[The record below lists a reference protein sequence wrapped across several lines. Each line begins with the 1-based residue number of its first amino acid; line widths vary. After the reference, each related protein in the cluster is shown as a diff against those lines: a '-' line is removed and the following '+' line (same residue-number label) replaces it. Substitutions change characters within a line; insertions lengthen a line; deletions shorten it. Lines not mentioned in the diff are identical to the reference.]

1 MPHIF
6 AQALFDLLSPLA
18 GASGNL
24 RFVPTG
30 PRGYICC
37 MLTRPIVLIAILA
50 FVSFAFANDPSE
62 FARWQQQAANVTIT
76 RDNWGIAHVKGKTD
90 ADAVFGAIYAQAED
104 DFNRIERNYL
114 NALGRLAEAE
124 GEAAIWSDLR
134 QKLFMDEAELKQNF
148 NESPDW
154 LKKLMNAW
162 ADGLNFYLAT
172 HPNVKPK
179 VITKFEPW
187 MPLSFSEGSIG
198 GDIEVIDLRQLRAFY
213 DNAAMASVAATEKDP
228 FPEPLGS
235 NGIAISPKNT
245 KDGKALLLINPHTSF
260 YFRSELQMTS
270 DEGLNAYGASTWGQ
284 FFIYQGFNERLGWMH
299 TSSDVDAIDEWL
311 ETIVKKGAQYS
322 YKHGTNE
329 RPVTSKTIKI
339 TYKTQGGMSDRT
351 FVTYRTHHGPIIRA
365 EGDKWVSIGLM
376 HEPVKALMQ
385 SYGRTKAKTLTEF
398 KKIME
403 LHANSSNATL
413 YADADGNTAYFHP
426 NYIPKRDTRFDWT
439 KPVDGSDPATDW
451 GTLLTMEESPTLIN
465 PASGWV
471 YNSNNWPWSAAG
483 PSSLKQS
490 DYPRWIDN
498 GTENARGIHAIRL
511 LENKK
516 DFTLESLNAA
526 AYDTQMPWFEKPI
539 PALVKAW
546 DAMPATNPL
555 KAELAE
561 QIKLLRAWDMRWSV
575 NSVETSLAVFWGE
588 EIARAVASSA
598 RSERSSIE
606 DYIATKAPSVLLLK
620 SLDNASD
627 KLTADFGKWQTPW
640 GDINRFQ
647 RISNEIVHPFDDAKP
662 SIPVGFTSGN
672 FGSLASF
679 GARPYRGSKKIYG
692 TYGNSFVAV
701 VEFGKTVRAKAITA
715 GGESG
720 DPGSRHFNDQAERYS
735 TGNLREVYFYPT
747 QIARNAEREYRPGQV
762 KPREIR
768 NN

>member
-1 MPHIF
+1 M
-6 AQALFDLLSPLA
+6 LK
-18 GASGNL
+18 
-24 RFVPTG
+24 
-30 PRGYICC
+30 PR
-37 MLTRPIVLIAILA
+37 PFVLIAILA
-50 FVSFAFANDPSE
+50 FASFAFANSPAE
-62 FARWQQQAANVTIT
+62 LARWQQQAANVTIT
-76 RDNWGIAHVKGKTD
+76 RDTWGIAHVKGRTD

-104 DFNRIERNYL
+104 DFNRIEVNYL
-114 NALGRLAEAE
+114 NSIGRLAEAE
-124 GEAAIWSDLR
+124 GEGAIWSDLR
-134 QKLFMDEAELKQNF
+134 QRLFMDEAELKQNF
-148 NESPDW
+148 NECPDW
-154 LKKLMNAW
+154 MKKLLNAW
-162 ADGLNFYLAT
+162 ADGLNFYLAM
-172 HPNVKPK
+172 HPNVKPR

-198 GDIEVIDLRQLRAFY
+198 GDIESIDLRQLRGFY
-213 DNAAMASVAATEKDP
+213 DKAAMATVAATQKDT

-311 ETIVKKGAQYS
+311 ETVVKKDDKYA
-322 YKHGTNE
+322 YKHGTTE
-329 RPVTSKTIKI
+329 RPMTAKTI
-339 TYKTQGGMSDRT
+339 TVPYKSGSDTSQKT

-365 EGDKWVSIGLM
+365 EGGKWVSIGLM

-385 SYGRTKAKTLTEF
+385 SYGRTKAKNLAEF
-398 KKIME
+398 KKIMD

-426 NYIPKRDTRFDWT
+426 NFIPKRDTKFDWT

-451 GTLLTMEESPTLIN
+451 GKLLTMEESPSLIN
-465 PASGWV
+465 PATGWV

-483 PSSLKQS
+483 ASSLKQS
-490 DYPRWIDN
+490 DYPKYVDN
-498 GTENARGIHAIRL
+498 GVESARGIHAIRL

-526 AYDTQMPWFEKPI
+526 AYDSQVPWFEKPI

-546 DAMPATNPL
+546 DALPATDPL
-555 KAELAE
+555 KVKLSD
-561 QIKLLRAWDMRWSV
+561 QIKTLRAWDMRWSTS
-575 NSVETSLAVFWGE
+575 SVPTSLAVFWAE
-588 EIARAVASSA
+588 NIAPTVAANA
-598 RSERSSIE
+598 RRDGISIE
-606 DYIATKAPSVLLLK
+606 EYLGTKTPADQLLRALEK
-620 SLDNASD
+620 ASD

-640 GDINRFQ
+640 GEINRFQ
-647 RISNEIVHPFDDAKP
+647 RISNEINHPFDDSKP

-679 GARPYRGSKKIYG
+679 GARPYRDSKKIYG
-692 TYGNSFVAV
+692 SYGNSFVAV
-701 VEFGKTVRAKAITA
+701 VEFGKTVRAKAVTA

-720 DPGSRHFNDQAERYS
+720 DPASKHFKDQADRYS
-735 TGNLREVYFYPT
+735 TGSLRDVYFYPSQLGGNT
-747 QIARNAEREYRPGQV
+747 ARKYQPG
-762 KPREIR
+762 K
-768 NN
+768 

>member
-1 MPHIF
+1 MRKLRPFVLLAVLSF
-6 AQALFDLLSPLA
+6 ASF
-18 GASGNL
+18 ASANES
-24 RFVPTG
+24 TE
-30 PRGYICC
+30 
-37 MLTRPIVLIAILA
+37 LTRW
-50 FVSFAFANDPSE
+50 
-62 FARWQQQAANVTIT
+62 RQQAANVTIT

-90 ADAVFGAIYAQAED
+90 ADAVFGAIYSQAED

-124 GEAAIWSDLR
+124 GESAIWSDLR
-134 QKLFMDEAELKQNF
+134 QKLFMEEAELRQNF

-162 ADGLNFYLAT
+162 ADGLNFYIAT
-172 HPNVKPK
+172 HPTVKPK

-213 DNAAMASVAATEKDP
+213 DKAAMATVAATEKDP

-311 ETIVKKGAQYS
+311 ETVAKKGDQYQ
-322 YKHGTNE
+322 YKHGNAE
-329 RPVTSKTIKI
+329 RPMIVKTIKI
-339 TYKTQGGMSDRT
+339 PYKTTNGMADRT
-351 FVTYRTHHGPIIRA
+351 FVTYRTHHGPVIRSD
-365 EGDKWVSIGLM
+365 GDKWVSIGLM

-385 SYGRTKAKTLTEF
+385 SYGRTKAKNLAEF

-426 NYIPKRDTRFDWT
+426 NFIPKRDTKFDWT

-451 GTLLTMEESPTLIN
+451 GKLLTMEESPTLIN

-483 PSSLKQS
+483 ASSLKQK
-490 DYPRWIDN
+490 DYPRWVDN
-498 GTENARGIHAIRL
+498 GAENARGIHAIRL

-516 DFTLESLNAA
+516 DFTLESLNEA
-526 AYDTQMPWFEKPI
+526 AYDSQMPWFEKPI

-546 DAMPATNPL
+546 DALPAADPL
-555 KAELAE
+555 KAKLSE
-561 QIKLLRAWDMRWSV
+561 QIKMLRAWDMRWSTS
-575 NSVETSLAVFWGE
+575 SVETSLAVFWAE
-588 EIARAVASSA
+588 NIAPTVAADA
-598 RSERSSIE
+598 RRSGISIDE
-606 DYIATKAPSVLLLK
+606 YLGTKAGAEQLLR
-620 SLDNASD
+620 SLEKATD

-647 RISNEIVHPFDDAKP
+647 RISNEIVHPFDDSKP

-679 GARPYRGSKKIYG
+679 GARPYKGSKKIYG

-720 DPGSRHFNDQAERYS
+720 DASSKHFNDQAPRYS
-735 TGNLREVYFYPT
+735 TGSLREVYFYPSQLKGNT
-747 QIARNAEREYRPGQV
+747 SRQYQPG
-762 KPREIR
+762 K
-768 NN
+768 

>member
-1 MPHIF
+1 M
-6 AQALFDLLSPLA
+6 LKRPL
-18 GASGNL
+18 
-24 RFVPTG
+24 
-30 PRGYICC
+30 
-37 MLTRPIVLIAILA
+37 VLIAILVFA
-50 FVSFAFANDPSE
+50 STAFANDAADL
-62 FARWQQQAANVTIT
+62 ARWRKQAANIAIT

-104 DFNRIERNYL
+104 DFNRIEVNYL
-114 NALGRLAEAE
+114 NSLGRLAEAE
-124 GEAAIWSDLR
+124 GESAVWSDLR

-154 LKKLMNAW
+154 LKKLLNAW

-172 HPNVKPK
+172 HPNVKPR
-179 VITKFEPW
+179 VIKQFEPW

-198 GDIEVIDLRQLRAFY
+198 GDIESIDLRQLRAFY
-213 DNAAMASVAATEKDP
+213 DGPGYATVAAAEKDP

-311 ETIVKKGAQYS
+311 ETILNRSGKFA
-322 YKHGTNE
+322 YKHGTE
-329 RPVTSKTIKI
+329 EKQLKEKTVKVY
-339 TYKTQGGMSDRT
+339 YKNAGGMSERT
-351 FVTYRTHHGPIIRA
+351 FRTFRTHHGPVIRA
-365 EGDKWVSIGLM
+365 EGDKWVSVGLM
-376 HEPVKALMQ
+376 HKPVEALMQ
-385 SYGRTKAKTLTEF
+385 SYGRTKAKNLAEF
-398 KKIME
+398 KKIMD

-413 YADADGNTAYFHP
+413 YADADGNFAYFHP
-426 NYIPKRDTRFDWT
+426 NFIPKRDTKFDWT

-451 GTLLTMEESPTLIN
+451 GRLLTMEESPTLIN

-483 PSSLKQS
+483 ASSLKQS

-526 AYDTQMPWFEKPI
+526 AYSTQMPFFEKPI

-546 DAMPATNPL
+546 DALPANDPQ
-555 KAELAE
+555 KAKLAE
-561 QIKLLRAWDMRWSV
+561 QIKLLRGWNYRWSV
-575 NSVETSLAVFWGE
+575 SSVETSLAVYWAMT
-588 EIARAVASSA
+588 IAPIAAPEASKAGMSL
-598 RSERSSIE
+598 E
-606 DYIATKAPSVLLLK
+606 DYLGTKADPKKILHAFEA
-620 SLDNASD
+620 ASA
-627 KLTADFGKWQTPW
+627 KLVADFGKWQMPW
-640 GDINRFQ
+640 GEINRFQ
-647 RISNEIVHPFDDAKP
+647 RISNAIVHPFDDSKP
-662 SIPVGFTSGN
+662 SIPVGFVSGN
-672 FGSLASF
+672 YGSLASY
-679 GARPYRGSKKIYG
+679 GARRNTGTKKMYG
-692 TYGNSFVAV
+692 NYGNSFVAV
-701 VEFGKTVRAKAITA
+701 VEFGKTVRAKAVTA

-720 DPGSRHFNDQAERYS
+720 DPKSKHFNDQAERYS
-735 TGNLREVYFYPT
+735 TGSLRDVYFYPD
-747 QIARNAEREYRPGQV
+747 QQKANMARQYQPG
-762 KPREIR
+762 KE
-768 NN
+768 

>member
-1 MPHIF
+1 
-6 AQALFDLLSPLA
+6 
-18 GASGNL
+18 
-24 RFVPTG
+24 
-30 PRGYICC
+30 
-37 MLTRPIVLIAILA
+37 MLKFRPFVLIAVL
-50 FVSFAFANDPSE
+50 SFASVAFANTPSDL
-62 FARWQQQAANVTIT
+62 ARWQQQAANVTIT
-76 RDNWGIAHVKGKTD
+76 RDTWGIAHVKGKTD

-114 NALGRLAEAE
+114 NSLGRLAEAE
-124 GEAAIWSDLR
+124 GEGAIWSDLR
-134 QKLFMDEAELKQNF
+134 QKLFIDEVELKQNF
-148 NESPDW
+148 NDSPDW

-213 DNAAMASVAATEKDP
+213 DKAAMATVAATEKDP

-299 TSSDVDAIDEWL
+299 TSSEVDAIDEWL
-311 ETIVKKGAQYS
+311 ETIVKKGDQYS
-322 YKHGTNE
+322 YKHGTAE
-329 RPVTSKTIKI
+329 RPVTAKTI
-339 TYKTQGGMSDRT
+339 TVQYKSGGGLSKKT
-351 FVTYRTHHGPIIRA
+351 FVTYRTHHGPVIRA

-385 SYGRTKAKTLTEF
+385 SYGRTKAKNLAEF

-426 NYIPKRDTRFDWT
+426 NFIPKRDTKFDWT

-451 GTLLTMEESPTLIN
+451 GGLLTMEESPTLIN

-471 YNSNNWPWSAAG
+471 YNTNNWPWSAAG
-483 PSSLKQS
+483 ASSQKQS
-490 DYPRWIDN
+490 DYPRWVDN

-511 LENKK
+511 FENKK
-516 DFTLESLNAA
+516 DFTLESLNGA

-546 DAMPATNPL
+546 DALPAADPL
-555 KAELAE
+555 KAKLSE
-561 QIKLLRAWDMRWSV
+561 QIKLLRAWDMRWST
-575 NSVETSLAVFWGE
+575 SSIPTSLAVFWAE
-588 EIARAVASSA
+588 NIAPTVAANA
-598 RSERSSIE
+598 RRDGISIE
-606 DYIATKAPSVLLLK
+606 EYLGTKTPADQLLQ
-620 SLDNASD
+620 SLEKASD

-640 GDINRFQ
+640 GEINRFQ
-647 RISNEIVHPFDDAKP
+647 RISNEIVHPFDDSKP

-679 GARPYRGSKKIYG
+679 GARSYRGSKKIYG

-701 VEFGKTVRAKAITA
+701 VEFGKSVRAKAITA

-720 DPGSRHFNDQAERYS
+720 DPSSKHFNDQAQRYS
-735 TGNLREVYFYPT
+735 TGSLREVYFYPSQLKGNT
-747 QIARNAEREYRPGQV
+747 GRQYQPG
-762 KPREIR
+762 KK
-768 NN
+768 

>member
-1 MPHIF
+1 MFETKMAPSNR
-6 AQALFDLLSPLA
+6 LLILTLA
-18 GASGNL
+18 CAFLWSGSLANA
-24 RFVPTG
+24 PTD
-30 PRGYICC
+30 I
-37 MLTRPIVLIAILA
+37 
-50 FVSFAFANDPSE
+50 S
-62 FARWQQQAANVTIT
+62 RWRQQAANVTIT

-114 NALGRLAEAE
+114 NSLGRLAEAE
-124 GEAAIWSDLR
+124 GEPAIWSDLR

-148 NESPDW
+148 NECPDW
-154 LKKLMNAW
+154 LKKLMTAW

-172 HPNVKPK
+172 HPNVKPR

-198 GDIEVIDLRQLRAFY
+198 GDIESIDLRQLRMFY
-213 DNAAMASVAATEKDP
+213 DNPGMATAAAATRDP

-311 ETIVKKGAQYS
+311 ETIVKKGDQYF
-322 YKHGTNE
+322 YKHGTTE
-329 RPVTSKTIKI
+329 RPVTAKTIKVP
-339 TYKTQGGMSDRT
+339 YKTDKRISERT

-365 EGDKWVSIGLM
+365 ENDKWVSIGLM

-385 SYGRTKAKTLTEF
+385 SYGRTKAKNYKEF
-398 KKIME
+398 REIMD
-403 LHANSSNATL
+403 LHANSSNATI
-413 YADADGNTAYFHP
+413 YADADGNIAYFHP
-426 NYIPKRDTRFDWT
+426 NYIPRRDTKFDWT
-439 KPVDGSDPATDW
+439 KPVDGSDTATDW
-451 GTLLTMEESPTLIN
+451 GKLLTIDESPNLFN
-465 PASGWV
+465 PATGWL

-483 PSSLKQS
+483 ASSLKRS

-511 LENKK
+511 LENRK

-526 AYDTQMPWFEKPI
+526 AYDSQMPWFEKPI
-539 PALVKAW
+539 PALVKSW
-546 DAMPATNPL
+546 DALAANDPL
-555 KAELAE
+555 KSKLSE
-561 QIKLLRAWDMRWSV
+561 QIKILRDWDMRWSV
-575 NSVETSLAVFWGE
+575 SSVPTSLAVFWAE
-588 EIARAVASSA
+588 NIAPTVAANSL
-598 RSERSSIE
+598 RDSISVE
-606 DYIATKAPSVLLLK
+606 DYLGTKTPGDQLLR
-620 SLDNASD
+620 SLEKASD

-640 GDINRFQ
+640 GEINRFQ
-647 RISNEIVHPFDDAKP
+647 RLTNDIVHPFDDAKP

-679 GARPYRGSKKIYG
+679 GARSYRGSKKIYG

-720 DPGSRHFNDQAERYS
+720 DPSSKHFNDQAQRYS
-735 TGNLREVYFYPT
+735 TGSLRDVYFYPAQLESKT
-747 QIARNAEREYRPGQV
+747 VRRYQPG
-762 KPREIR
+762 K
-768 NN
+768 